1 MTDPRLSKV
10 RRRCSCAVIP
20 AQAAID
26 QGRTAASALAVCTPS
41 TSPGLCAPARAGSPR
56 HRFTCAALPGP
67 SGLHGSLPHTHNSD
81 DAEPHYALPAACA
94 NSIGSP
100 GPPEARSCSSVLQ
113 APPPMASWACPA
125 AGGQGSPPD
134 AGMATTSRLLGGAP
148 QDRHPSPTS
157 LIFQENSSEFFH
169 VVFSVWGHFSEGW
182 GLLGFD
188 EWCMMM
194 TGRRT
199 MGQMSF
205 WYAPYEPHHTP
216 DVGTNVATLI
226 PNPLHRSSPHAAVR
240 ACQVLQTL
248 AEALPGCAHGGMD
261 LAGRAGASKERYLY
275 RLRTPSVRIRCR
287 AICRPFMRCC
297 GGSSAA
303 AAWPLPPAWAAPA
316 PTIEREAH
324 HT

>member
-157 LIFQENSSEFFH
+157 LIFPGEQFRVLSCSFQCLGSF
-169 VVFSVWGHFSEGW
+169 
-182 GLLGFD
+182 LRRLGF
-188 EWCMMM
+188 
-194 TGRRT
+194 
-199 MGQMSF
+199 
-205 WYAPYEPHHTP
+205 
-216 DVGTNVATLI
+216 
-226 PNPLHRSSPHAAVR
+226 VR
-240 ACQVLQTL
+240 V
-248 AEALPGCAHGGMD
+248 
-261 LAGRAGASKERYLY
+261 
-275 RLRTPSVRIRCR
+275 
-287 AICRPFMRCC
+287 
-297 GGSSAA
+297 
-303 AAWPLPPAWAAPA
+303 
-316 PTIEREAH
+316 
-324 HT
+324 